1 MCVVFSVLKGCDVS
15 EESFLLVWVFVL
27 TLGGMV
33 FAYTYNPYPT
43 HLDNN
48 PNYILVD
55 AHMGTAWYLDRSSL
69 SVQKYAPPQ
78 YIIAVNVVTVDR
90 ADRGNTSIDS
100 VETLRFFYN
109 WDLKQM
115 YWDRT
120 GHDGWSYLKPT
131 GSWAQTGVR
140 MPTGEMA
147 FYLAYKKAFYGS
159 REWYNEGFGS
169 YEDIFPRSFY
179 EKVY

>member
-90 ADRGNTSIDS
+90 ADRGNTSIDRGLS
-100 VETLRFFYN
+100 
-109 WDLKQM
+109 
-115 YWDRT
+115 
-120 GHDGWSYLKPT
+120 S
-131 GSWAQTGVR
+131 
-140 MPTGEMA
+140 
-147 FYLAYKKAFYGS
+147 
-159 REWYNEGFGS
+159 
-169 YEDIFPRSFY
+169 
-179 EKVY
+179 KVCKLI